1 MPTNTD
7 VNKKTIELNLDMP
20 TDVISL
26 GKNQLFQIDAKA
38 SFEQKISGFLKS
50 IKLKSEDNSELFY
63 ERAHNAITICG
74 ARGTGKS
81 TFIRNILDDLASDKD
96 GENLVLPV
104 IDPTLV
110 SSKEN
115 VLVLIISLIKT
126 KIDESFPNISI
137 SNEKYSKWQKTLTD
151 LAGGL
156 CQIDGIGAQ
165 SNYGDEWEDKNYVL
179 ESGLQKAKQGLSLE
193 VALNQFIKSSLELV
207 GREALVITFDDIDT
221 QFERGWPVLETVRKY
236 LTYKQLIIIISGDID
251 LYRTLIRRAVLESI
265 GDTVLNYDRPNNKF
279 HNHKNTW
286 GSDPLIQKIDRLEEQ
301 YLLKVLKPEN
311 RIHMKSLRKMVEE
324 KGDSL
329 SFQVI
334 AGQGTRD
341 SLQSYLNKIFN
352 KILGRNN
359 KNQIYIDAILSLPA
373 RTIWQFLKTTQE
385 LTKDQNYEELSNA
398 LTNVNHRLTD
408 IFSSALLS
416 QNIDT
421 DGLMSSTSFE
431 NRVFNAYWHWLSA
444 NNLQSKLE
452 PYLPT
457 YEHFNQN
464 QLAITFSSL
473 TALTK
478 HISPKSFIACSLR
491 NSSVNFIFQ
500 FIPDMNKELFEYLN
514 TQNSPELYDFS
525 LRASSIISHL
535 SSSMRV
541 LAISVPDNQ
550 SFTINSALKRVWGYK
565 PSKDAKGK
573 EKRVILKDFVEKID
587 FDKSRVEVQKN
598 IYLRE
603 YWKVIELQNNRL
615 TGQKG
620 IFNRLSDLPS
630 TFGGLP
636 NLVHL
641 LTVKTNTSQGER
653 KSYIC
658 FPLLI
663 ASIAEILIVE
673 TEDEITEKLKDL
685 VDKEILPKPVFLDDE
700 ASIIDDGEEDEL
712 DFDTE
717 GKNTWG
723 QFFEAL
729 SIWIAETK
737 KRFQTISV
745 SQQTLESALKRYYK
759 NADSMCQENK
769 KLDPYLGNL
778 LHRHLIAFL
787 SALHFEEN
795 KHSSNSKK
803 LNSKSNPTSD
813 RVFIEN
819 IGKDELET
827 QEALDL
833 SEYPLL
839 DVFLSCPLI
848 GVFLYPH
855 SDKKVVHYQGVN
867 WFNTHVAQF
876 YSYTNANQ
884 ETLDYKSA
892 ITATWKTN
900 ESEVSFYGLWD
911 VLNSVPLNT
920 SEKFKSVSSIF
931 KETTTKQ
938 KQDNDDAVSDI
949 TDNKGTDA
957 PGDITDNKGTDAP
970 GDGTNNKGADA
981 SDDGTN
987 KKGADASDDGTNKK
1001 GADAS

>member
-1 MPTNTD
+1 MPTKTD
-7 VNKKTIELNLDMP
+7 VNKNTIELNLDMP

-26 GKNQLFQIDAKA
+26 GNNQLFQIDAKA
-38 SFEQKISGFLKS
+38 SFELKISGFLKN
-50 IKLKSEDNSELFY
+50 IKLKSEDDSELFY

-81 TFIRNILDDLASDKD
+81 TFIRNILDDLANDKD

-126 KIDESFPNISI
+126 KIDKSFPNTNI
-137 SNEKYSKWQKTLTD
+137 SNEKYSIWQKTLTD

-165 SNYGDEWEDKNYVL
+165 TNYGDEWEDKNYVL

-193 VALNQFIKSSLELV
+193 VALNQFIKSSLELM
-207 GREALVITFDDIDT
+207 GKEALVITFDDIDT

-236 LTYKQLIIIISGDID
+236 LTHKQLIIIISGDID

-279 HNHKNTW
+279 HNHQNTW
-286 GSDPLIQKIDRLEEQ
+286 ESDPLIQKIDRLEEQ

-329 SFQVI
+329 SFQVT
-334 AGQGTRD
+334 AGQGNSE

-385 LTKDQNYEELSNA
+385 LTKEQSYEELRNA

-444 NNLQSKLE
+444 NKLQNKLE

-500 FIPDMNKELFEYLN
+500 FIPNMDKELFEYLN

-565 PSKDAKGK
+565 PSKDTKGK

-587 FDKSRVEVQKN
+587 FEKSRIEAQKN

-603 YWKVIELQNNRL
+603 YWKVIELQNDKL

-641 LTVKTNTSQGER
+641 MTVKTNTSQGER

-700 ASIIDDGEEDEL
+700 ASLIDDGEEDEL

-759 NADSMCQENK
+759 NADSMCQENR

-795 KHSSNSKK
+795 KHSLNSKK

-819 IGKDELET
+819 IGKDELEK
-827 QEALDL
+827 QSSLDL

-855 SDKKVVHYQGVN
+855 SEKKVVHYQGVN

-876 YSYTNANQ
+876 YSYTGANQ
-884 ETLDYKSA
+884 EKLDYKSA
-892 ITATWKTN
+892 ITATWKN
-900 ESEVSFYGLWD
+900 GDNEVSFHGLWD
-911 VLNSVPLNT
+911 ILNSVPLNT
-920 SEKFKSVSSIF
+920 SEKFKNVASIF
-931 KETTTKQ
+931 KEVTVNKEATSKQ
-938 KQDNDDAVSDI
+938 KQDDENAVANKNESDNQNENNILDDNENN
-949 TDNKGTDA
+949 TL
-957 PGDITDNKGTDAP
+957 GD
-970 GDGTNNKGADA
+970 
-981 SDDGTN
+981 
-987 KKGADASDDGTNKK
+987 KK
-1001 GADAS
+1001 